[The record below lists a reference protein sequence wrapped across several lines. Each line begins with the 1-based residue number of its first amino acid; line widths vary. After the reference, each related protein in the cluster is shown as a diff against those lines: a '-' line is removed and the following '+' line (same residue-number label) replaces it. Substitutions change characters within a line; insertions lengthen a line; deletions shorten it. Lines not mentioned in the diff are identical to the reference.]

1 MTEQADERRIAAC
14 LKACEGLPTEG
25 LERMAAN
32 GETIKAFTQR
42 IISSLLQTQV
52 DLLPVVPPDVLPKV
66 NQIVDQMWDS
76 VGKLSPSADSDLPL
90 SR

>member
-25 LERMAAN
+25 LETMAAN
-32 GETIKAFTQR
+32 GETIKTFTQR
-42 IISSLLQTQV
+42 IISSVLQTQV
-52 DLLPVVPPDVLPKV
+52 DLLPFVPHDAQPRV

-76 VGKLSPSADSDLPL
+76 IGKFSLPADSDDP
-90 SR
+90 